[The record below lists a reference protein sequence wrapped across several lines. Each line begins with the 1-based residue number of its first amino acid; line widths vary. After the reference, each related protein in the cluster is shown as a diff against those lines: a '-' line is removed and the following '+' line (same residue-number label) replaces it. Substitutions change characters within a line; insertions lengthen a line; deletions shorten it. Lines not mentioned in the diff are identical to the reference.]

1 MKYIIKIEN
10 FKLNEPQCGHWH
22 KFPSSTIKSGA
33 SENKHIY
40 YILINGAS
48 GNNVFLLSV
57 LHETEKDYYGIL
69 NYIFTK
75 EKGYK
80 KRKYNIKNYNFY
92 NKDVIDDTTL
102 FKSKNIQECFS
113 YMNVYSAS
121 KKYNL

>member
-10 FKLNEPQCGHWH
+10 FKLNE
-22 KFPSSTIKSGA
+22 SSKY
-33 SENKHIY
+33 KHIN

-48 GNNVFLLSV
+48 GNNIFLLSV
-57 LHETEKDYYGIL
+57 LHETEKDYYGVL

-80 KRKYNIKNYNFY
+80 KKKYDNKNYNFY
-92 NKDVIDDTTL
+92 NKNVIDESTL
-102 FKSKNIQECFS
+102 FKSNNIEECFS
-113 YMNVYSAS
+113 YMNLYSAS